1 MVNILGVNVNKVTME
16 EALSRSESF
25 FDNKPHLVFTP
36 NPEIILEC
44 EKDSE
49 LTGIINSADLLLPDG
64 IGVVL
69 ASKILG
75 EKMYERVSGY
85 DFLCGLFEKY
95 KDKKF
100 YLLGSKPGVAK
111 TAMDNLR
118 KKGVNVVGCHDG
130 YFKDDLEV
138 VADIKEKAPDI
149 LAVCLG
155 APKQE
160 KWIFKHKDELGV
172 PISVCGGGSL
182 DVLAGTVKR
191 APEIYQKLCI
201 EWLYRMV
208 KEPKKRI
215 PRILKLPVF
224 VKDVVIK
231 GRKYTKDK

>member
-1 MVNILGVNVNKVTME
+1 MVNILGVNVNKITME
-16 EALSRSESF
+16 EALCVTESF
-25 FDNKPHLVFTP
+25 FDKKPHLVFTP

-44 EKDSE
+44 EKDSK
-49 LTGIINSADLLLPDG
+49 LTDIINSADLLLPDG
-64 IGVVL
+64 IGVVI

-75 EKMYERVSGY
+75 ENMPERVSGY

-100 YLLGSKPGVAK
+100 YLLGSKPGIAK
-111 TAMDNLR
+111 SAMDNLR
-118 KKGVNVVGCHDG
+118 KNGVNVVGCHDG
-130 YFKDDLEV
+130 YFEDDQEVLSDILE
-138 VADIKEKAPDI
+138 KSPDI

-160 KWIFKHKDELGV
+160 KWIFEHKDELNV

-182 DVLAGTVKR
+182 DVLAGAVKR
-191 APEIYQKLCI
+191 APVIYQKLCI
-201 EWLYRMV
+201 EWLYRMI

-231 GRKYTKDK
+231 GRKYKK